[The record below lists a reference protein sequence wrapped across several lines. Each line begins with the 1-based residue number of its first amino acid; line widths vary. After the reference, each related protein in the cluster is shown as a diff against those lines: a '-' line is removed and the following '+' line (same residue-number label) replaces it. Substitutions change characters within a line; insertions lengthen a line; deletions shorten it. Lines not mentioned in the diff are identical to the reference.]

1 MAAQD
6 DRDRLTLQGAAR
18 QGLVEASTWLVVF
31 ACVIVVL
38 MGVAAWA
45 QWRQSNLMTQA
56 MMERGDNLAHFLYQ
70 ADIEYI
76 RLRERWPRSSAEH
89 DGASAQALQLR
100 YDIFVSRIEVLRNA
114 LKGRPPGDAVDVMDA
129 LAQANAFIARAD
141 QVLGPGRPAS
151 DFAQLQALREPL
163 LAMDASLR
171 SLTMEAARIVAA
183 HATRIT
189 EVSRAHSRLGIGL
202 SILLVVMAVTLGT
215 YGWQQW
221 QRLQR
226 RRLLLEQLADELR
239 TAREA
244 AEVASASKSAFLAN
258 MSHEIRTPFQGLK
271 GMLGLL
277 SATPLDGRQSG
288 YLRTASASADHLL
301 TLLNDILD
309 TSRLESGRMT
319 LAPYPVVLR
328 ELVAEVEALM
338 RSQAQL
344 KGLGFEIQVEPTVP
358 TRVMLD
364 ATRVRQVLFNLLSN
378 AIKFTE
384 HGEVRLD
391 VAVSRPAPG
400 AASDARS
407 AAPAALEAGTVDVD
421 FRIIDSGPGMDA
433 DTLARLFQRFS
444 QGDESLSRR
453 FGGTG
458 LGLEISRNLARLM
471 GGDVSVSSHVGQ
483 GSIFTFR
490 VPLPVLPEAPDV
502 PALAPAAP
510 PGQERTLRVLVAEDN
525 EVNRMVMEAILSGM
539 GHDVGFAEN
548 GEQAVQLATE
558 QDWDIVLMD
567 LHMPVMDGLDA
578 TRAIRSHGHV
588 QRSVVPVVA
597 LTADVFVETRE
608 RCAAAGVQA
617 FLTKPVDT
625 SELAACLA
633 TLVTAPR

>member
-1 MAAQD
+1 
-6 DRDRLTLQGAAR
+6 
-18 QGLVEASTWLVVF
+18 
-31 ACVIVVL
+31 
-38 MGVAAWA
+38 
-45 QWRQSNLMTQA
+45 MTQA

-76 RLRERWPRSSAEH
+76 RLRERWPRSNDEH

-114 LKGRPPGDAVDVMDA
+114 LKGRPPGDAVDVMEA
-129 LAQANAFIARAD
+129 LAQASAFIARAD
-141 QVLGPGRPAS
+141 QVLGPGRPAP

-163 LAMDASLR
+163 LSMDASLR
-171 SLTMEAARIVAA
+171 SLTMEASRIVAA

-277 SATPLDGRQSG
+277 SATPLDERQSG

-309 TSRLESGRMT
+309 MSRLESGRMILST
-319 LAPYPVVLR
+319 YPVVLR

-338 RSQAQL
+338 RSHAQL
-344 KGLGFEIQVEPTVP
+344 KGLGFEIHVEPAVP

-384 HGEVRLD
+384 HGQVRLE
-391 VAVSRPAPG
+391 VTISRPTPG
-400 AASDARS
+400 AASDARAGVP
-407 AAPAALEAGTVDVD
+407 AAPEESTVDVD
-421 FRIIDSGPGMDA
+421 FRITDTGPGMDA
-433 DTLARLFQRFS
+433 DTLARLFQRFT

-453 FGGTG
+453 FGGAG

-471 GGDVSVSSHVGQ
+471 GGDVSVSSSVGQ
-483 GSIFTFR
+483 GSTFTFR
-490 VPLPVLPEAPDV
+490 LPLPVLPQTPEAPDV
-502 PALAPAAP
+502 PALVPAAP

-539 GHDVGFAEN
+539 GHEVGFAED
-548 GEQAVQLATE
+548 GEQAAQLATE

-567 LHMPVMDGLDA
+567 LHMPVMDGLEA
-578 TRAIRSHGHV
+578 TRAIRSHGHA
-588 QRSVVPVVA
+588 RRAVVPVVA

-633 TLVTAPR
+633 ALVTAPR

>member
-1 MAAQD
+1 M
-6 DRDRLTLQGAAR
+6 R
-18 QGLVEASTWLVVF
+18 QGPVEPSPWLVVF
-31 ACVIVVL
+31 SWVIVVL
-38 MGVAAWA
+38 MGLVAWA

-56 MMERGDNLAHFLYQ
+56 MMGRGDNLAHFLYQ

-76 RLRERWPRSSAEH
+76 RLRERWPRINAEH

-114 LKGRPPGDAVDVMDA
+114 LKGRPAGDAVDVMEA
-129 LAQANAFIARAD
+129 LTQANAFIVRAD
-141 QVLGPGRPAS
+141 QVLGPGRPAP
-151 DFAQLQALREPL
+151 DFPQLQALREPL

-171 SLTMEAARIVAA
+171 SLTMEASRIVAA
-183 HATRIT
+183 HATRVS
-189 EVSRAHSRLGIGL
+189 EVSRAHNRLGIGL

-244 AEVASASKSAFLAN
+244 AEVASAGKSSFLAN
-258 MSHEIRTPFQGLK
+258 MSHEIRTPFQGLN

-277 SATPLDGRQSG
+277 SATPLDERQSG
-288 YLRTASASADHLL
+288 YLRTASASADHVL

-309 TSRLESGRMT
+309 MSRMESGRMT
-319 LAPYPVVLR
+319 LAPHPVVLR
-328 ELVAEVEALM
+328 ELMAEVEALM
-338 RSQAQL
+338 SPQAQF
-344 KGLGFEIQVEPTVP
+344 KGLGFEILVEPSVP

-364 ATRVRQVLFNLLSN
+364 ATRMRQVLFNLLSN

-384 HGEVRLD
+384 RGEVRLE
-391 VAVSRPAPG
+391 VAVHRATTR
-400 AASDARS
+400 AATDAYG
-407 AAPAALEAGTVDVD
+407 APAVVPDADTVDVD
-421 FRIIDSGPGMDA
+421 FRVTDSGPGMDG
-433 DTLARLFQRFS
+433 DMQARLFQRFS

-471 GGDVSVSSHVGQ
+471 GGDVSVSSHLGQ

-539 GHDVGFAEN
+539 GHDVGFAED

-578 TRAIRSHGHV
+578 TRAIRSHSHV
-588 QRSVVPVVA
+588 RRSAVPVVA

-633 TLVTAPR
+633 KLVTAPR

>member
-1 MAAQD
+1 MATQD
-6 DRDRLTLQGAAR
+6 DRDRLSLQGAAR
-18 QGLVEASTWLVVF
+18 QGLVEASTWLLVF
-31 ACVIVVL
+31 VCVIVVL

-45 QWRQSNLMTQA
+45 QWRQSYLMSQA

-114 LKGRPPGDAVDVMDA
+114 LKGRPPGNAVDVMEA

-141 QVLGPGRPAS
+141 QVLGPGRPAP

-163 LAMDASLR
+163 LSMDASLR

-202 SILLVVMAVTLGT
+202 SILLVVMAVTLGI

-244 AEVASASKSAFLAN
+244 AEVASAAKSSFLAN

-277 SATPLDGRQSG
+277 SDTPLDGRQSG